1 VAERN
6 RTHMANS
13 ETFDRA
19 LAHGLARLALG
30 VDIVLHG
37 LTRLPKLAA
46 FAGGMEKEFAKTLL
60 PGSLVYLTGYGIAIG
75 EAIIGALLL
84 LGIFLRPTLVAGMLL
99 MLLLLSGVGLLQNW
113 NIAALQLSYVAFYA
127 ALLATASWDRYS
139 VDGWLRGRKK
149 G

>member
-1 VAERN
+1 
-6 RTHMANS
+6 MANS

-19 LAHGLARLALG
+19 LAHGLARLGLG

-37 LTRLPKLAA
+37 IMRLPNLAT

-60 PGSLVYLTGYGIAIG
+60 PGSLVYVTGYGIAIG

-84 LGIFLRPTLVAGMLL
+84 LGLFLRPTLVAGMLL

-139 VDGWLRGRKK
+139 VDGLLRTRKRA
-149 G
+149 